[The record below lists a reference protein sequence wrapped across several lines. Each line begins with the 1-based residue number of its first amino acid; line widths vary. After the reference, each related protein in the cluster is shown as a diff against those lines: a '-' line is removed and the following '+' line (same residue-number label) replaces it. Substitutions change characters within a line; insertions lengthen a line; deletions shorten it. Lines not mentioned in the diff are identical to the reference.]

1 MRAILAVLSITTLL
15 NFTVRF
21 VPDGMAWD
29 YFAFVKQVETA
40 ALSLLIVS
48 LIPYRNLAAKSVMF
62 IWFVT
67 EIVDSAGYLFWFF
80 FGKNFL
86 YPYAIKAILS
96 VALLLYI
103 WFKNYERESD
113 DLDEGHFFLVGIRPK
128 GIQDFLLS
136 LIKEPVGGVG
146 IYVQGRFYHY
156 RKGRLQVHDR
166 GYLEKSSQKYRIR
179 RIRPVDEKRK
189 NELQNLIGGK
199 YEKWSLLCN
208 CKTVLEPIMGERAK
222 PWWR

>member
-1 MRAILAVLSITTLL
+1 MRNLLLVLLTITVL
-15 NFTVRF
+15 NLSTRF

-40 ALSLLIVS
+40 LLSLYAFS
-48 LIPYRNLAAKSVMF
+48 LISYRDLATKSLLF

-67 EIVDSAGYLFWFF
+67 ELVDSAGYLFWVV
-80 FGKNFL
+80 FGANFL
-86 YPYAIKAILS
+86 YPYAIKAILCLI
-96 VALLLYI
+96 LLVHF
-103 WFKNYERESD
+103 WFRNYEREND
-113 DLDEGHFFLVGIRPK
+113 ELDEDHFFIVGIRPR

-146 IYVQGRFYHY
+146 IYVQDQFYHY
-156 RKGRLQVHDR
+156 RKGQLQVHDR
-166 GYLEKSSQKYRIR
+166 QYLEKSSQKYRIH

-199 YEKWSLLCN
+199 YEKWGLLYN
-208 CKTVLEPIMGERAK
+208 CKTVLEPILSKRTK
-222 PWWR
+222 PFWR

>member
-1 MRAILAVLSITTLL
+1 MKTILAVLSIATLL
-15 NFTVRF
+15 NFSVRF

-103 WFKNYERESD
+103 WFKNYDVKATIWMR
-113 DLDEGHFFLVGIRPK
+113 GTFFSLGFVPK
-128 GIQDFLLS
+128 GFRTFSCL
-136 LIKEPVGGVG
+136 
-146 IYVQGRFYHY
+146 
-156 RKGRLQVHDR
+156 
-166 GYLEKSSQKYRIR
+166 
-179 RIRPVDEKRK
+179 
-189 NELQNLIGGK
+189 
-199 YEKWSLLCN
+199 
-208 CKTVLEPIMGERAK
+208 
-222 PWWR
+222 